1 MNPIPVHGQLL
12 NELTN
17 QYANLSVD
25 WLNALLPVAQR
36 VFVLLATIELAW
48 SGIWWA
54 LIAKK
59 DENIIAN
66 LVHKVFVIMFFYTIL
81 LFADSWI
88 PFIVSGFIS
97 AGTAAS
103 GWQSLN
109 PSNVLEIGLDTGT
122 ILWHNI
128 TSSYSWWNMP
138 LDLLIAPP
146 FVILAFAVIAGFL
159 VVTLVESFLVIGG
172 GVLMLGF
179 AGSRWTTT
187 LAEGYILYAIKVGIR
202 LFVLYLL
209 IGAGMSLP
217 QTWMEMMAANS
228 EVIGAGGRRV
238 VYEIV
243 ASSVVL
249 ALVVWRAPM
258 FASSMVYHRAQL
270 GMDRAYGDVG

>member
-1 MNPIPVHGQLL
+1 MQGQLL
-12 NELTN
+12 NELTS

-25 WLNALLPVAQR
+25 WMNSLLPLAQR

-54 LIAKK
+54 LIARK
-59 DENIIAN
+59 DENLIAN
-66 LVHKVFVIMFFYTIL
+66 LVHKVFVIMFFYTVV

-88 PFIVSGFIS
+88 PFIVSGFTT

-103 GWQSLN
+103 GWFSLN
-109 PSNVLEIGLDTGT
+109 PSNVLRMGLYTGLL
-122 ILWHNI
+122 LWENI
-128 TSSYSWWNMP
+128 TAAYSWWNMP
-138 LDLLIAPP
+138 LDLLLAPP
-146 FVILAFAVIAGFL
+146 FVILAFAIMAGFV
-159 VVTLVESFLVIGG
+159 VVTLIESFIVIGG

-179 AGSRWTTT
+179 AGSRWTNS
-187 LAEGYILYAIKVGIR
+187 LAEGYLLYAIKVGIR

-217 QTWMEMMAANS
+217 LTWIEMMLASTESVGAAS
-228 EVIGAGGRRV
+228 RSV

-258 FASSMVYHRAQL
+258 FASTMVWYRTEL
-270 GMDRAYGDVG
+270 GMGRAFNDVG